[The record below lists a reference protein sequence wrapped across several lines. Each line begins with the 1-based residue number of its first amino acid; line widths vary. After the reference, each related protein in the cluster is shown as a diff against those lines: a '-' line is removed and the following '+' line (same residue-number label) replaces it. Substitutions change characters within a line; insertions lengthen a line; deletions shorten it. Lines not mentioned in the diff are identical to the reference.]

1 MRRLRRKAPC
11 RRTLRQLQVYL
22 DGEADPD
29 AGWWVAR
36 HLARCE
42 DCFRDAQAIRAV
54 KVAVR
59 RLRSAPDATVLRRLR
74 ASLPDPGDPESP
86 P

>member
-1 MRRLRRKAPC
+1 MRRRRRNAPC
-11 RRTLRQLQVYL
+11 RRTLRQLQAYL

-42 DCFRDAQAIRAV
+42 DCFGDAEAIRAV

-59 RLRSAPDATVLRRLR
+59 RLRSAPDAVVLCRLR
-74 ASLPDPGDPESP
+74 ASLPDPGGPESWP
-86 P
+86 